1 MGIESP
7 VHLLFIGAVALLVL
21 GPKRLPEVAR
31 ALGKGL
37 REFREAMGAQPT
49 AGPAPADS
57 ASVATHPEG
66 SASASTGLGGVY
78 DLAPAL
84 PVAQDDPAAQAAAP
98 VSLGQIEPGRP
109 AAPAADVDPAH
120 QVPSAG
126 APDRRPL

>member
-1 MGIESP
+1 VGIESP

-49 AGPAPADS
+49 VGPTPAASAPTA
-57 ASVATHPEG
+57 ARPEA
-66 SASASTGLGGVY
+66 SASAATGSGGLY
-78 DLAPAL
+78 ELDPAL
-84 PVAQDDPAAQAAAP
+84 AVAASDPGAQ
-98 VSLGQIEPGRP
+98 LERP
-109 AAPAADVDPAH
+109 ASVDPLEHAH
-120 QVPSAG
+120 VDPPQQVPSAG